1 MFPHPLNN
9 FETHGYYQNET
20 RFNGLYS
27 RNNGW
32 ASIINLDK
40 HDDTQTHWIAIHIKN
55 KEAKYFDSFGVFCIS
70 KKIQKMI
77 GIKNVIQIFVKH
89 KHLNR

>member
-9 FETHGYYQNET
+9 FETHEYYQNET

-27 RNNGW
+27 RNHGW

-40 HDDTQTHWIAIHIKN
+40 HDDTRIIGLLFILRIKKQN
-55 KEAKYFDSFGVFCIS
+55 ILIVLVFSVFLKKS
-70 KKIQKMI
+70 KKW
-77 GIKNVIQIFVKH
+77 
-89 KHLNR
+89 